1 MLQTDRG
8 QFYAYKPKSQTM
20 SSVLR
25 PLKNNLVAV
34 KKNKKNNKKNVRNL
48 RKSQREGI
56 PLPALTYKGLIT
68 Y

>member
-1 MLQTDRG
+1 
-8 QFYAYKPKSQTM
+8 M

>member
-34 KKNKKNNKKNVRNL
+34 KKKQKKQQKK
-48 RKSQREGI
+48 RKKPQEEPERRDPS
-56 PLPALTYKGLIT
+56 PSTDL
-68 Y
+68 